1 MLKGNKME
9 PDVIIK
15 IAGLG
20 LLLAIICQILTKA
33 GREDMATLATV
44 AGIIVVLFTIVDLA
58 ADLINRVQDVF
69 LYP

>member
-1 MLKGNKME
+1 ME

>member
-1 MLKGNKME
+1 ME

-20 LLLAIICQILTKA
+20 LLLAIVCQILTKA

-58 ADLINRVQDVF
+58 ADLLNRVQAAF
-69 LYP
+69 LFP